1 MWKTIGLIAVGG
13 GVLFLVGCSR
23 ALMSPAALNQSPVV
37 YQHSG
42 YLASCQRMLAR
53 AKSQLK
59 MMKQKA
65 LTHHVTMNWDQR
77 NGAIAGATA
86 AKNHQDYTLCVTKAQ
101 QVNSY
106 AQRDQSYIQ
115 WKGSLKPGG

>member
-1 MWKTIGLIAVGG
+1 MWKTIGLIAAGG
-13 GVLFLVGCSR
+13 GVLLLAGCSG

-42 YLASCQRMLAR
+42 HLVSCQRMLAR

-59 MMKQKA
+59 TMKQKA
-65 LTHHVTMNWDQR
+65 LTHHVTMNWDQS

-86 AKNHQDYTLCVTKAQ
+86 AKNHQDYTLCVAKSQ
-101 QVNSY
+101 QVNNY
-106 AQRDQSYIQ
+106 AQRDQSYIE
-115 WKGSLKPGG
+115 WKGSLTPGG